1 VSLDA
6 AAVIVACIMG
16 AVIAAAY
23 LRSGCSATLV
33 EISPESLAAAVG
45 VLKLTCIWVDS
56 TSSLPRMT
64 FRGAVKPRTCWSSS
78 MSNSKTTP
86 EELQEGRI
94 DAVALH
100 L

>member
-1 VSLDA
+1 
-6 AAVIVACIMG
+6 
-16 AVIAAAY
+16 
-23 LRSGCSATLV
+23 
-33 EISPESLAAAVG
+33 
-45 VLKLTCIWVDS
+45 
-56 TSSLPRMT
+56 MT